1 LMSGVRLQET
11 VNFRED
17 TRILKVV
24 DEIAMIKGTDRSA
37 LYREA
42 IRFWLRHEQNRDIKK
57 ILEDSKTRLDPRL

>member
-1 LMSGVRLQET
+1 MSGVRLQET